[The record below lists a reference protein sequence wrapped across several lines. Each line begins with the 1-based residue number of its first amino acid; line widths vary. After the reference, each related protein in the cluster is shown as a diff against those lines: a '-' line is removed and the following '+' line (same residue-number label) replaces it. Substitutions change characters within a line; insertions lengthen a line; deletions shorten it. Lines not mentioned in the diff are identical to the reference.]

1 MKLWQKECFITLNF
15 KKLCLTVSPLSS
27 GMHDDL
33 ENIVYVDFL
42 IKGTYTSTTH
52 GGIKHTFFEVKIKM
66 SLGNIIFTQKLK
78 KE

>member
-1 MKLWQKECFITLNF
+1 
-15 KKLCLTVSPLSS
+15 
-27 GMHDDL
+27 MHDDL